1 MQSDH
6 RLSQVALSDGVNVLT
21 KKSHLAVTRRLPEVF
36 TDRSTLSPPQ
46 ERKEKRPTM
55 SIYEIG
61 NYWKAVIANNPEH
74 TMCFP
79 YWTQLEVHGG
89 FSQWM
94 AVGIPFEIGAQIKLP
109 GHLPATLHSLLSFHK
124 RTSTYQFLARING
137 STTFI
142 LVENRPAPLMTK
154 KQQNS
159 AMDYSG
165 IPWELFCG

>member
-6 RLSQVALSDGVNVLT
+6 RLSQVALSNRVNVLT

-55 SIYEIG
+55 SIYEISIH
-61 NYWKAVIANNPEH
+61 WKETTANNPQH

-79 YWTQLEVHGG
+79 YWTQLEFHRG

-94 AVGIPFEIGAQIKLP
+94 AKGIPFKIGAQIKLP

-142 LVENRPAPLMTK
+142 LVENRPVPLTTK

-159 AMDYSG
+159 TMDNSG
-165 IPWELFCG
+165 IRLRHG